1 MVKPGSKL
9 PKTYRQNTRF
19 YLYFK
24 DCVGAIDGTHIPTI
38 VTRRDIKSYCNRHG
52 TISQNI
58 LAVCN
63 FDLEFIYVL
72 SGWERYAHNSKVLS
86 DVLSRRNE
94 LKVPQFEP
102 NNEDSSSPLSYQDD
116 DFEPFFETEEQQRE
130 NTNEWRATIA
140 RNLWDNVGDIDNNMD

>member
-38 VTRRDIKSYCNRHG
+38 VTRCDIKSYCNRHG

-72 SGWERYAHNSKVLS
+72 SVWERSAHNSKVLS
-86 DVLSRRNE
+86 DALSRRNE

-102 NNEDSSSPLSYQDD
+102 NNEDSLSPLSYQDD
-116 DFEPFFETEEQQRE
+116 DFEPFFETQEQQTE

-140 RNLWDNVGDIDNNMD
+140 RNIWDNVGDIDNNMD